1 MTDLKES
8 GVDSVLVRQVSGVDS
23 VFVRQVEEGYVLSG
37 GGPTV
42 SESFLCRGGQPVVGD
57 PRFPTLKISAL
68 QPGDG

>member
-1 MTDLKES
+1 MTDLKE
-8 GVDSVLVRQVSGVDS
+8 SGVDS

-57 PRFPTLKISAL
+57 LRFPTLKISAL